1 MKKLFVGIL
10 IVMVMIGF
18 TISCTAI
25 KVKPV
30 PIELKVET
38 ICVQKNPKVK
48 HTSFLPDLK
57 KEFSYYGIKL
67 RSFNM
72 AQKAFIDEQQHYPK
86 EVKEQCD
93 YIMTY
98 VANWTWDMAMYCW
111 RIELHLYNKDNVEIA
126 DALFELVGKGGFAL
140 TKFDSTKSKIRKLLI
155 KFMVNYPYVIK
166 PPKPKYLEETH
177 GEGK

>member
-1 MKKLFVGIL
+1 MNKIFFMIIICLTLSVG
-10 IVMVMIGF
+10 
-18 TISCTAI
+18 CTSI
-25 KVKPV
+25 KIKPI
-30 PIELKVET
+30 PIEPKVET

-48 HTSFLPDLK
+48 HTSFLPTLE

-72 AQKAFIDEQQHYPK
+72 TQKAFTNEYPK

-111 RIELHLYNKDNVEIA
+111 KIELHLYNRNNVEIA
-126 DALFELVGKGGFAL
+126 DALFELVGQGGLAL
-140 TKFDSTKSKIRKLLI
+140 TKFDSTENKIRKLLI
-155 KFMVNYPYVIK
+155 KFMSNYPYVIE
-166 PPKPKYLEETH
+166 PPKKQIE
-177 GEGK
+177 